1 MSVATIIK
9 FDSPDASGLVA
20 RITGCIAQ
28 HGGNLIEVS
37 QYTDIASRWFFARLA
52 VEGTPSWRREAFAAD
67 FARLAADCKANCA
80 MHPTDYRMPTVIM
93 VSKQDHCLADLLW
106 RWRAG
111 ELPID
116 IRAVVANHDDCR
128 AIVEREN
135 IPFHKIDF
143 TAFPPADKETA
154 FSRAAAIIHACG
166 AELVVLARF
175 MQILPSWLC
184 DRYRGSII
192 NIHHSFL
199 PAFVGA
205 NPYRR
210 AFERGVKLIGA
221 TCHYATQDLD
231 AGPIIDQQVIPVEH
245 YHDPDDLSRLGRD
258 CERLALARGVRYH
271 AQGRVLIHG
280 TRAIVFRD

>member
-1 MSVATIIK
+1 MSTATIIK
-9 FDSPDASGLVA
+9 FNSPDASGLVA

-37 QYTDIASRWFFARLA
+37 QYTDTSSRWFFARLA
-52 VEGTPSWRREAFAAD
+52 VEGTTSWHYEEFAAD
-67 FARLAADCKANCA
+67 FSRLAADCKADYE
-80 MHPTDYRMPTVIM
+80 MHPADYRVPTAIA

-106 RWRAG
+106 RWRVG

-116 IRAVVANHDDCR
+116 IRAVVANHEDCR
-128 AIVEREN
+128 AIVEREG

-143 TAFPPADKETA
+143 STDKETA
-154 FSRAAAIIHACG
+154 FSRAAAIFHACG
-166 AELVVLARF
+166 AELIVLARF

-184 DRYRGSII
+184 ERYTGRVI

-199 PAFVGA
+199 PAFIGA

-210 AFERGVKLIGA
+210 AFDRGVKLIGA
-221 TCHYATQDLD
+221 TCHYATEDLD

-271 AQGRVLIHG
+271 AQGRVLIRG